1 MNDSTQ
7 FFLPAISMWQVVYL
21 VSTVLA
27 AFLGWYFGTPGAPP
41 TPPSNLKP
49 TTTPIPAASNTA
61 SPLPVL
67 LDGLPPDLVRDVVD
81 ILRRLHDARRKEDRD
96 VLMKQLGETAS
107 KEIK

>member
-1 MNDSTQ
+1 MNDTQ
-7 FFLPAISMWQVVYL
+7 FFLPAIGAWQIVYL

-27 AFLGWYFGTPGAPP
+27 AFLGWYFGAPGAPP
-41 TPPSNLKP
+41 APPHASPKPSIPVTPSPS
-49 TTTPIPAASNTA
+49 S

-67 LDGLPPDLVRDVVD
+67 LDGLPADLVRDVID